1 MMSGAG
7 RVLKCSSSSGMS
19 EAINQAF
26 KFTVLF
32 RIIIGD
38 LSSKRMNSPTAQF
51 VTLRRMGVYE
61 PVHQMGMWGDFRGG
75 YPNTSGSMIED
86 VSAKMNNQSED
97 TTSQGS
103 LGPSNQFDQEATK
116 PPDKVLRRLAQNR
129 EAARK
134 SRLRKKAYVQQLE
147 TSRLKLITL
156 EQELEQARHQQG
168 LYMSGGLDNSPQ
180 GYSGVVNPG
189 IAAFEMDYAHW
200 VVEQDKQ
207 TCDLRAVLN
216 SHVVDIEIQVLVDV
230 SMQHYF
236 DLFRKKATAAK
247 ADVFYIISG
256 MWNTSAERFF
266 LWIGGFRPSE
276 LLKVLLPQLDLLTDQ
291 QLIDTYNLRQSCQ
304 QAEDALSQGL
314 EKLQQTLV
322 DTVAAGQLG
331 DGSYNP
337 QVASAMEK
345 LEALVSFVMQADHL
359 RQETLLQMARI
370 LTIRQAAR
378 ALLALGEYFQRLR
391 SLSSVWANR
400 PREPA

>member
-1 MMSGAG
+1 
-7 RVLKCSSSSGMS
+7 
-19 EAINQAF
+19 
-26 KFTVLF
+26 
-32 RIIIGD
+32 
-38 LSSKRMNSPTAQF
+38 MNSPTAQF
-51 VTLRRMGVYE
+51 VTLRRMGLYE
-61 PVHQMGMWGDFRGG
+61 PVHQMGMWGDFRGS
-75 YPNTSGSMIED
+75 YPHSSGSMIED
-86 VSAKMNNQSED
+86 VSTKMNNQSED

-156 EQELEQARHQQG
+156 EQELEQARHQG
-168 LYMSGGLDNSPQ
+168 LYMSGGLDNSPL
-180 GYSGVVNPG
+180 GYYGAVNPG
-189 IAAFEMDYAHW
+189 IATFEMDYGHW
-200 VVEQDKQ
+200 VVTQDKQ
-207 TCDLRAVLN
+207 TCDLRAALN
-216 SHVVDIEIQVLVDV
+216 SHIGDMEIQVLVDA

-236 DLFRKKATAAK
+236 DLFRMKATAAK

-276 LLKVLLPQLDLLTDQ
+276 LLKVLLPQLDLLTEQ
-291 QLIDTYNLRQSCQ
+291 QRIDTYNLRQSCQ
-304 QAEDALSQGL
+304 QAEDALSQGM

-322 DTVAAGQLG
+322 ETVAAGQLG
-331 DGSYNP
+331 EGSYNSE
-337 QVASAMEK
+337 VVSAMEK

-391 SLSSVWANR
+391 ALSSVWANR
-400 PREPA
+400 SREPA